1 VWNKEDWTQRLR
13 EIPFQNFVDL
23 CVHILSE
30 GKSIQAEK
38 FVTLCWALWNRR
50 NKVRLNK
57 PVDRLEQINAFAQN
71 NLDEFIQCSSCP
83 VPPQGV
89 CPPVIWRAPTR
100 CRFKINYDGAVFSD
114 SGEVGLG
121 VVVRNAG
128 GLPIASLTQRIKYT
142 FSIEAVEALACKRV
156 VRFAIEIGIIEGEFE
171 GDSSTIVQALKSK
184 ITATQLLVILS
195 KTLLSC
201 PPNSHKSISFM

>member
-1 VWNKEDWTQRLR
+1 MRRNIIREPICELCQKGPEDVVHALWLCPIIQSVWNKEDWTRRLR

-23 CVHILSE
+23 CAHILSK

-71 NLDEFIQCSSCP
+71 YLDEFIQCSSCP
-83 VPPQGV
+83 IPPPPQGV

-100 CRFKINYDGAVFSD
+100 CRFKINYGGAVFSD
-114 SGEVGLG
+114 SGETGFG
-121 VVVRNAG
+121 VVVRNAR
-128 GLPIASLTQRIKYT
+128 GLLIASL
-142 FSIEAVEALACKRV
+142 A
-156 VRFAIEIGIIEGEFE
+156 
-171 GDSSTIVQALKSK
+171 
-184 ITATQLLVILS
+184 
-195 KTLLSC
+195 
-201 PPNSHKSISFM
+201 